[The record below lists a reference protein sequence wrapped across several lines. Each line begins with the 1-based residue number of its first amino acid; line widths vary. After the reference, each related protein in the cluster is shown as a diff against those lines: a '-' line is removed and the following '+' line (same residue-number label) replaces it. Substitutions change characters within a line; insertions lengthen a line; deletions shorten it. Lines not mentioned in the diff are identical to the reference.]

1 MIRTGS
7 RRALSL
13 ALRRRDRWEREV
25 EDEIKLHLTL
35 RAAQLVDQG
44 RSPDD
49 AYAEAV
55 RRFGPLTESRARLIE
70 AARHREA
77 RMQRTEYLSD
87 LRQDLTFALRT
98 LRRDKG
104 WTTVTILTLTLGIA
118 AATAVFSAV
127 SSVLLHPVTYP
138 GADRV
143 VLVYQQPAKGNNT
156 GINVTISPSAPVI
169 RAWKTDV
176 HSFEAVEGYGQ
187 TDLKMRVA
195 NDWLDVHAARIGPGF
210 VSFAGVRPVI
220 GRVFASAESAS
231 DRREVLLAE
240 GLWRSRFGA
249 DPGIVGRAITLDD
262 STYSVIGV
270 LPAELR
276 LPRVGASTTDVWLPL
291 DLRNDHAGASVVARL
306 RPGIELSRATAELDS
321 VFARVS
327 AAHGDRA
334 EFRALVAPPGRQVSF
349 RDSLMLLG
357 YAVALVLLVAC
368 ANVAHLMLARS
379 DSRRREL
386 AIRIALGAGRSRVFR
401 QLLTESVLLAFAG
414 GSLGVLAGWLGLR
427 AILAGSPSS
436 LPALTLA
443 HVDYTTL
450 GAALAVTIATS
461 IVFGVLGAI
470 QAGRESTNEALKN
483 STQRSATGRG
493 RLRQVLVVTEMA
505 LSATLVVGASM
516 LVRSVANLQRANLG
530 FEPSGLYTIRPSVPR
545 GTFRNNAARGAFLRT
560 LETRLTSVPGV
571 TSVSMASA
579 PPGWWTFVVGRLEI
593 EGRPAPPPT
602 LTEFIKINRVQHGYF
617 GVMRQ
622 GLVAGTEFTDTTD
635 GAGQVIV
642 NAGFAKKQWRG
653 ESPIGKH
660 IRVAN
665 DGNEPWRTIVGV
677 AAEAA
682 IGGPVSEE
690 ATAPL
695 LYTAAPDSV
704 TAALLVRTTGTADL
718 LQPVQALA
726 HAIDPSVTIKVL
738 SVETGVADAIAE
750 PRFVMLLLTLFTV
763 LALALAAI
771 GLYGVLGY
779 AVARR
784 TREIGIRVALGAP
797 RTRIAR
803 SVIAGGI
810 ALALSGAAVGLG
822 IAHWGTK
829 VIETQLYGVAR
840 SDSASFFVAAI
851 VLVVAAL
858 LACIVPTRRA
868 LAVDPMTAIRA
879 D

>member
-1 MIRTGS
+1 VIRAGI

-35 RAAQLVDQG
+35 RAEELVARG
-44 RSPDD
+44 ATPDD
-49 AYAEAV
+49 AYAEAI
-55 RRFGPLTESRARLIE
+55 RRFGALTESRARLLE

-87 LRQDLTFALRT
+87 LRQDVTFAFRT

-156 GINVTISPSAPVI
+156 GVNVTISPSSAVI
-169 RAWKTDV
+169 RAWKTDA
-176 HSFEAVEGYGQ
+176 HAFEALEAFAQ
-187 TDLKMRVA
+187 SDLKLRTTG
-195 NDWLDVHAARIGPGF
+195 DWLDVHATRIGAGF
-210 VSFAGVRPVI
+210 PSFAGARPIV
-220 GRVFASAESAS
+220 GRLFSGDLAT
-231 DRREVLLAE
+231 DKRHVLLAE

-249 DPGIVGRAITLDD
+249 DAAIVGRAITLDD

-270 LPAELR
+270 LPADLR
-276 LPRVGASTTDVWLPL
+276 LPRVGASITDVWLPL
-291 DLRNDHAGASVVARL
+291 DLTDDRAGAAVVGRL
-306 RPGIELSRATAELDS
+306 RPGVEPARVTAELDS

-327 AAHGDRA
+327 AAHGDKA
-334 EFRALVAPPGRQVSF
+334 EFRALIAPPGRQVSF

-386 AIRIALGAGRSRVFR
+386 AIRMALGAGRSRVFR

-414 GSLGVLAGWLGLR
+414 GALGVLAGWLGLR
-427 AILAGSPSS
+427 AILAASPSS
-436 LPALTLA
+436 LPALGLA

-450 GAALAVTIATS
+450 AAALAVTLATS
-461 IVFGVLGAI
+461 MVFGVLGAI
-470 QAGRESTNEALKN
+470 QTGRESTNDALKT
-483 STQRSATGRG
+483 STQRSTTGRG
-493 RLRQVLVVTEMA
+493 RVRQILVVTEMA

-516 LVRSVANLQRANLG
+516 LVRSVSNLQRANLG
-530 FEPSGLYTIRPSVPR
+530 FEPNGLYTIYPSVPR
-545 GTFRNNAARGAFLRT
+545 GTFRNNAARGEFLRA
-560 LETRLTSVPGV
+560 LEARLA
-571 TSVSMASA
+571 SVSGITSATMASA
-579 PPGWWTFVVGRLEI
+579 PPGWWKFSVGRLEV
-593 EGRPAPPPT
+593 EGHPAPPPT
-602 LTEFIKINRVQHGYF
+602 STEFIRVNRIQRGYF
-617 GVMRQ
+617 GAMRQ
-622 GLVAGTEFTDTTD
+622 GLVAGGEFTDTSD
-635 GAGQVIV
+635 AAHQVII
-642 NAGFAKKQWRG
+642 NAGFARKQWPG

-660 IRVAN
+660 VRVAQTG
-665 DGNEPWRTIVGV
+665 DEPWLTVVGV

-682 IGGPVSEE
+682 TGGPVTGD

-695 LYTAAPDSV
+695 LYTAAPDSSA
-704 TAALLVRTTGTADL
+704 AALLVRTTGTADL

-726 HAIDPSVTIKVL
+726 HAIDPGVTVKVR
-738 SVETGVADAIAE
+738 SVETGIADAIAE
-750 PRFVMLLLTLFTV
+750 PRFVTLLLSLFTA
-763 LALALAAI
+763 LALCLAAI

-779 AVARR
+779 AVAQR
-784 TREIGIRVALGAP
+784 TREIGIRVALGASK
-797 RTRIAR
+797 TRIAR
-803 SVIAGGI
+803 SVILGGV
-810 ALALSGAAVGLG
+810 ALAMSGAVVGLG

-829 VIETQLYGVAR
+829 VIETQLYGVAQ
-840 SDSASFFVAAI
+840 SDGASFVAAAI
-851 VLVVAAL
+851 VLVIAAL

-868 LAVDPMTAIRA
+868 LAVDPITAIRA
-879 D
+879 E

>member
-1 MIRTGS
+1 MIRAGI
-7 RRALSL
+7 RRVLSL
-13 ALRRRDRWEREV
+13 ALRRRDRWEHEV
-25 EDEIKLHLTL
+25 EEEIKLHLAL
-35 RAAQLVDQG
+35 RAEQLVDQG
-44 RSPDD
+44 RTPDD

-55 RRFGPLTESRARLIE
+55 RRFGTLTESRARLIE
-70 AARHREA
+70 AARQRET

-87 LRQDLTFALRT
+87 LRQDVTFALRT
-98 LRRDKG
+98 LRRDKA

-143 VLVYQQPAKGNNT
+143 VVVYQQPAKGNNT
-156 GINVTISPSAPVI
+156 GINVTISPSAAVI
-169 RAWKTDV
+169 RAWKTDA
-176 HSFEAVEGYGQ
+176 HAFEAVEAFAQ
-187 TDLKMRVA
+187 SDPKLRTA
-195 NDWLDVHAARIGPGF
+195 ADWVDVHATRIGAGF
-210 VSFAGVRPVI
+210 ASFAGARPVV
-220 GRVFASAESAS
+220 GRVFTSSEAAIEK
-231 DRREVLLAE
+231 REALLAE
-240 GLWRSRFGA
+240 GLWRSQFGA
-249 DPGIVGRAITLDD
+249 DPGIVGRVITLDD
-262 STYSVIGV
+262 STYTVIGV
-270 LPAELR
+270 LPADLR

-291 DLRNDHAGASVVARL
+291 DLRNDHTGAAVVARL
-306 RPGIELSRATAELDS
+306 RPGIDAARATAELDS

-327 AAHGDRA
+327 SASGEKADLRA
-334 EFRALVAPPGRQVSF
+334 VVAPPGRQVSF

-386 AIRIALGAGRSRVFR
+386 AIRTALGAGRSRVFR

-414 GSLGVLAGWLGLR
+414 GALGVFAGWLGLR
-427 AILAGSPSS
+427 AILAASPTS

-450 GAALAVTIATS
+450 GAALGVTIATS
-461 IVFGVLGAI
+461 IVFGVLGAV
-470 QAGRESTNEALKN
+470 QAGRESTNDALKS
-483 STQRSATGRG
+483 STQRSTTSRG
-493 RLRQVLVVTEMA
+493 RMRQVLVVTEMA
-505 LSATLVVGASM
+505 LSAVLVVGASM

-530 FEPSGLYTIRPSVPR
+530 FEPSGLYAIYPSVPR

-560 LETRLTSVPGV
+560 LETRLASVPGV
-571 TSVSMASA
+571 TSVTMASA
-579 PPGWWTFVVGRLEI
+579 PPGWWRFLVGRLEI
-593 EGRPAPPPT
+593 EGRPAPPST
-602 LTEFIKINRVQHGYF
+602 STEFIRVNNIQHGYF

-622 GLVAGTEFTDTTD
+622 GMVAGTEFTDTTD
-635 GAGQVIV
+635 AAGQVIV
-642 NAGFAKKQWRG
+642 NAGFAKKHWPG

-660 IRVAN
+660 IRVAH
-665 DGNEPWRTIVGV
+665 DGTEPWRTIVGV

-682 IGGPVSEE
+682 TGGPVSEE
-690 ATAPL
+690 ATAPM
-695 LYTAAPDSV
+695 LYTAAMDSV
-704 TAALLVRTTGTADL
+704 TAAVLVRTSGTADL

-726 HAIDPSVTIKVL
+726 HNIAPGVTVKVR
-738 SVETGVADAIAE
+738 SVETGVAEAIAE
-750 PRFVMLLLTLFTV
+750 PRFVMWLLTLFTA

-779 AVARR
+779 AVAQR

-803 SVIAGGI
+803 GVIVGGV
-810 ALALSGAAVGLG
+810 ALALSGAAIGLG

-829 VIETQLYGVAR
+829 VIQSQLFGVAR
-840 SDSASFFVAAI
+840 SDSTSFVAAAI

-868 LAVDPMTAIRA
+868 LAVDPMTAIRS

>member
-1 MIRTGS
+1 MIRAGI

-35 RAAQLVDQG
+35 RAEQLIDQG

-55 RRFGPLTESRARLIE
+55 RRFGALTESRARLLE

-87 LRQDLTFALRT
+87 LRQDLSFALRT

-156 GINVTISPSAPVI
+156 GINVTISPSAAVI
-169 RAWKTDV
+169 RAWKTDTHV
-176 HSFEAVEGYGQ
+176 FEALEAFAQ
-187 TDLKMRVA
+187 SDLKLRTTSE
-195 NDWLDVHAARIGPGF
+195 WLDVHATRIQPGF
-210 VSFAGVRPVI
+210 ASFAGARPIV
-220 GRVFASAESAS
+220 GRVFTAGAIATNG
-231 DRREVLLAE
+231 REVLLGE

-249 DPGIVGRAITLDD
+249 DPAIVGRAITLDD

-270 LPAELR
+270 LPADLR
-276 LPRVGASTTDVWLPL
+276 LPRVGASITDVWLPL
-291 DLRNDHAGASVVARL
+291 DLSNDRAGASVVARL
-306 RPGIELSRATAELDS
+306 RPGIEPARVTAELDS

-327 AAHGDRA
+327 ASHGDKA
-334 EFRALVAPPGRQVSF
+334 EFRAVIAPPGRQVSF
-349 RDSLMLLG
+349 RDSLLLLG

-368 ANVAHLMLARS
+368 ANVAHLMLARA

-401 QLLTESVLLAFAG
+401 QLLTESVLLAFVG
-414 GSLGVLAGWLGLR
+414 GALGVLVGWLGLH
-427 AILAGSPSS
+427 AILAASPSS
-436 LPALTLA
+436 LPALGLA

-450 GAALAVTIATS
+450 TAALAVTVATS

-470 QAGRESTNEALKN
+470 QAGRESANDALKT
-483 STQRSATGRG
+483 STQRSTTGRG
-493 RLRQVLVVTEMA
+493 RVRQILVISEMA

-545 GTFRNNAARGAFLRT
+545 GTFRNNAARGEFLRA
-560 LETRLTSVPGV
+560 LETRLASVSGITSV
-571 TSVSMASA
+571 TMASA
-579 PPGWWTFVVGRLEI
+579 PPGWWTFSVGRLEI
-593 EGRPAPPPT
+593 EGHPAPPAT
-602 LTEFIKINRVQHGYF
+602 STEFIRVNRIQHGYF

-622 GLVAGTEFTDTTD
+622 GLVSGGEFTDTTD
-635 GAGQVIV
+635 AAHQVIV
-642 NAGFAKKQWRG
+642 NSGFAKKQWPG

-660 IRVAN
+660 VRVAQT
-665 DGNEPWRTIVGV
+665 GTEPWLTIVGV

-682 IGGPVSEE
+682 TGGPVTGD
-690 ATAPL
+690 ATSPL
-695 LYTAAPDSV
+695 LYTAAADSSA
-704 TAALLVRTTGTADL
+704 AALLVRTAGTADL
-718 LQPVQALA
+718 LQPMQALA
-726 HAIDPSVTIKVL
+726 HAVDPNVTVKVL
-738 SVETGVADAIAE
+738 SVETNIADAIAE
-750 PRFVMLLLTLFTV
+750 PRFVTLLLMLFTG
-763 LALALAAI
+763 LALSLAAI
-771 GLYGVLGY
+771 GLYGVLSY
-779 AVARR
+779 AVAQR

-803 SVIAGGI
+803 SVIVGGI
-810 ALALSGAAVGLG
+810 ALAITGAALGLA

-829 VIETQLYGVAR
+829 VIESQLYGVAQ
-840 SDSASFFVAAI
+840 SDGASFLAAAI
-851 VLVVAAL
+851 VLVLAAL

-868 LAVDPMTAIRA
+868 LAVDPLTAIRA
-879 D
+879 E

>member
-1 MIRTGS
+1 MIRAGI

-25 EDEIKLHLTL
+25 EEEIKLHLAL

-44 RSPDD
+44 QSPDD

-55 RRFGPLTESRARLIE
+55 RRFGALTESRARLVE

-87 LRQDLTFALRT
+87 LRQDVTFAFRT

-143 VLVYQQPAKGNNT
+143 VVVYQQPAKGNNT
-156 GINVTISPSAPVI
+156 GINVTIQPSAPTI
-169 RAWKTDV
+169 RAWKTDT
-176 HSFEAVEGYGQ
+176 HAFEALEAFGQ
-187 TDLKMRVA
+187 SDPKLRTSTDWV
-195 NDWLDVHAARIGPGF
+195 DVHATRVGPGF
-210 VSFAGVRPVI
+210 ASFAGVRPVI
-220 GRVFASAESAS
+220 GRMFTSAESALEK
-231 DRREVLLAE
+231 REVLLAE

-270 LPAELR
+270 LPADLR
-276 LPRVGASTTDVWLPL
+276 LPRVGASTTDLWLPL

-306 RPGIELSRATAELDS
+306 KPGIDAARATAELDS

-327 AAHGDRA
+327 SAHGETAD
-334 EFRALVAPPGRQVSF
+334 FRAVIAPPGRQVSF

-357 YAVALVLLVAC
+357 YAVGLVLLVAC

-386 AIRIALGAGRSRVFR
+386 AIRTALGAGRSRVFR

-414 GSLGVLAGWLGLR
+414 GALGVFFGWLGLR
-427 AILAGSPSS
+427 AILAASPSS

-450 GAALAVTIATS
+450 GAALAVTITTS

-470 QAGRESTNEALKN
+470 QAGRDSTNESLKT
-483 STQRSATGRG
+483 STQRSTTGRG
-493 RLRQVLVVTEMA
+493 RVRQILVVTEMA
-505 LSATLVVGASM
+505 LSATLVVGAAM
-516 LVRSVANLQRANLG
+516 LVRSVANLQRADLG

-545 GTFRNNAARGAFLRT
+545 GHFRGAAAQGAFLRA
-560 LETRLTSVPGV
+560 LATRLASVSGV
-571 TSVSMASA
+571 TSVTMASA
-579 PPGWWTFVVGRLEI
+579 PPGWWRFSVGRLEI
-593 EGRPAPPPT
+593 EGRPAPPST
-602 LTEFIKINRVQHGYF
+602 STEFIRVNRIQHGYF

-622 GLVAGTEFTDTTD
+622 GLVAGTEIVDTTD
-635 GAGQVIV
+635 AGHQVIV

-653 ESPIGKH
+653 ESPVGKRL
-660 IRVAN
+660 RVAQQ
-665 DGNEPWRTIVGV
+665 GTEPWLTIVGV

-682 IGGPVSEE
+682 TGGPVTEE

-695 LYTAAPDSV
+695 LYTAAADSSA
-704 TAALLVRTTGTADL
+704 AALLVRTTGSADL

-726 HAIDPSVTIKVL
+726 HTIDAGATVKVV
-738 SVETGVADAIAE
+738 SVENGVRDAIAE
-750 PRFVMLLLTLFTV
+750 PRFVMMLLTLFTA
-763 LALALAAI
+763 LALSLAAI

-779 AVARR
+779 AVAQR

-810 ALALSGAAVGLG
+810 ALAITGAVIGLG

-829 VIETQLYGVAR
+829 VIESQLFGVAR
-840 SDSASFFVAAI
+840 SDSTSFLAAAV

-858 LACIVPTRRA
+858 VACIVPTRRA

>member
-1 MIRTGS
+1 VIRAGI

-25 EDEIKLHLTL
+25 EEEIKLHLAL
-35 RAAQLVDQG
+35 RAEQLVDQG

-55 RRFGPLTESRARLIE
+55 RRFGALTESRARLLE

-87 LRQDLTFALRT
+87 LRQDVTFALRT

-156 GINVTISPSAPVI
+156 GVNVTIAPSASLV
-169 RAWKTDV
+169 RAWKTGV
-176 HSFEAVEGYGQ
+176 HALEAIEGFAQ
-187 TDLKMRVA
+187 SDLKLRTTG
-195 NDWLDVHAARIGPGF
+195 DWLDVHATRIEPSF
-210 VSFAGVRPVI
+210 PSFAGVRPVI
-220 GRVFASAESAS
+220 GRMFTSSETATNK
-231 DRREVLLAE
+231 REVLLAE
-240 GLWRSRFGA
+240 GLWRARFGA
-249 DPGIVGRAITLDD
+249 DPGVIGRAITLDD

-270 LPAELR
+270 LPADLR
-276 LPRVGASTTDVWLPL
+276 LPRVGASTPDVWLPL
-291 DLRNDHAGASVVARL
+291 DLSDDRYGTSVVARL
-306 RPGIELSRATAELDS
+306 RPGFDAARATVELDS

-327 AAHGDRA
+327 AAHGEKAD
-334 EFRALVAPPGRQVSF
+334 FRALVAPPGRQVSF

-386 AIRIALGAGRSRVFR
+386 AIRTALGAGQSRVFR

-414 GSLGVLAGWLGLR
+414 GALGVLAGWLGLR
-427 AILAGSPSS
+427 AILAASPTS

-470 QAGRESTNEALKN
+470 HAGRDSTNEALKS
-483 STQRSATGRG
+483 STQRSTTGRG
-493 RLRQVLVVTEMA
+493 RVRQILVVTEMA
-505 LSATLVVGASM
+505 LSAMLVVGASM
-516 LVRSVANLQRANLG
+516 LVRSVANLQHANLG

-545 GTFRNNAARGAFLRT
+545 GTFRDNAARGAFLRA
-560 LETRLTSVPGV
+560 LETRLASVPGV
-571 TSVSMASA
+571 TSVTMTSA
-579 PPGWWTFVVGRLEI
+579 PPGWWTFVIGRLEI

-602 LTEFIKINRVQHGYF
+602 STEFIRVNRIQHGYF

-622 GLVAGTEFTDTTD
+622 GMVAGSEFTDTTD
-635 GAGQVIV
+635 AAGQVII

-653 ESPIGKH
+653 ESPIGKR
-660 IRVAN
+660 IRVAHE
-665 DGNEPWRTIVGV
+665 GTEPWRTIVGV

-682 IGGPVSEE
+682 TGGPVSQE
-690 ATAPL
+690 ATAAL
-695 LYTAAPDSV
+695 LYSAAPDSV
-704 TAALLVRTTGTADL
+704 TAALLVRTQGTADL

-726 HAIDPSVTIKVL
+726 HAIDPGVTVKVL

-750 PRFVMLLLTLFTV
+750 PRFVMMLLTLFTA

-779 AVARR
+779 TVAQR

-797 RTRIAR
+797 RARIAR
-803 SVIAGGI
+803 SVIVGGI

-829 VIETQLYGVAR
+829 VIESQLFGVAR
-840 SDSASFFVAAI
+840 SDSASFFAAAI